1 MLCAAAGF
9 AAIATEVCY
18 VFSASSDDADG
29 VYGMTRYSGSDTKY
43 NDDPQT
49 LTAINNIT
57 VTLNGQTRLWSK
69 QGLRLYANSNMV
81 ISAPEGYILTKI
93 AFWTTGATSFSLP
106 QGTVGEYTKNDEV
119 EIGGEKN
126 KGGIWTGNN
135 PSVQI
140 NCSARQDISTL
151 LIAYEE
157 DILNAAGLSFPQEA
171 YEAELGGV
179 FEQPTLTKAT
189 DAAPQY
195 TSSNEE
201 VATVDAET
209 GAITIVAAGS
219 TVITVTTAETATHRA
234 GTASYTLKVIDPNAP
249 KAWEKVTSL
258 SEISE
263 NYDYIVVSQGSYNKK
278 VNNVT
283 QTFNFTYAMNSTPVA
298 TKAADVLS
306 TSDITI
312 TTNGTIEEITE
323 NTAVLTIT
331 QKGGKYIFSTVI
343 KDGDSSESTK
353 YLSVSAKNKSAL
365 GATEQ
370 SYEVSFNNTGN
381 AIIKT
386 SVTDSNKNIDVH
398 LQANPNSGSNQRFAF
413 YTTDSQTAIMLYRK
427 AKELVAA
434 PVETPKGAIDGD
446 EVEHDGSY
454 ELKGSSKVLKF
465 ELPEGVNLWY
475 KFEATSKGNT
485 TETEENS
492 GIEAQAE
499 HTPEEGFVKYDHS
512 KGIELKEVGTLTYY
526 AEKDGVTGDKH
537 ILTVSG
543 DATAIAEVEAESGV
557 AKWYD
562 LSGRKVAA
570 PGKGVYVRKQGSKV
584 AKIAL

>member
-9 AAIATEVCY
+9 AATATEVCY
-18 VFSASSDDADG
+18 DFKTSE
-29 VYGMTRYSGSDTKY
+29 YGMTRITDGNGGY
-43 NDDPQT
+43 NDENGEV
-49 LTAINNIT
+49 LTSNNGVT
-57 VTLNGQTRLWSK
+57 VTLYGKTRLWK
-69 QGLRLYANSNMV
+69 TEGVRFFDNSSFNV
-81 ISAPEGYILTKI
+81 TAPEGYTITKI

-106 QGTVGEYTKNDEV
+106 EGAKGSYTTNDEI

-135 PSVQI
+135 PTVTI
-140 NCSARQDISTL
+140 NGGSKKDISTL

-209 GAITIVAAGS
+209 GAITIVTAGS

-234 GTASYTLKVIDPNAP
+234 GTTSYSLKVIDPNAP

-331 QKGGKYIFSTVI
+331 QKDGKYIFSTVI
-343 KDGDSSESTK
+343 KDGDSSEATK

-434 PVETPKGAIDGD
+434 SVETPKGAIDGD

-454 ELKGSSKVLKF
+454 ELKGSSKILKF

-557 AKWYD
+557 TEWYD

-570 PGKGVYVRKQGSKV
+570 PDKGVYVRKQGSKV